1 MPEFW
6 IQLENRPWDVC
17 PHNIDRMTGEDIKT
31 RETVGTTPG
40 PSPVSVTLV
49 SVNGGPG
56 RTVQMFKPLTDGSN
70 IVDALIYRRYKPPA
84 KADLSD
90 AWTVPDDRKI
100 NAWDL
105 NEPDPSENGTMG
117 TIPGPVIE
125 GNVGDNFI
133 IHFRNMDNRK
143 MPVASRCHSIHP
155 HGVVF
160 KSAYDGAFPLSPS
173 DSTQPLGSE
182 AVFWNSVPGFT
193 GLFKKGDRVPPGG
206 TFTYHWDTFG
216 WPTTAGVWLYHDHSI
231 CDDDNIRLGAIGF
244 IVVHNP
250 KDPTEV
256 DIRLAADPSQLD
268 PAFLPGGSP
277 NGSPVIFRFIPFP
290 LPLPIPLPSQI
301 DSFIPHDS
309 IPHAH
314 DAAPHPPAAV
324 GPPAAGASPAAA
336 PEPMLLQHGDSLFQV
351 APDRLALTSFG
362 FRNYRA
368 PPIKQLT
375 LQLFHALGNDA
386 TCINGRQYLGNTPT
400 IVSGPGTQ
408 MRFGVVGM
416 GSEFHTFHLHGHRW
430 VIPGPGGNSPA
441 VIQGSVQDNAVSQFE
456 DTRTFGPANSFVFAI
471 NGAAGSFMRA
481 GGPSPNDSLGEW
493 HMHCHVMM
501 HMMTGMMGSLLI
513 VQGGEAFTT
522 LPAGVPC
529 PDSGAVTGPGVNTVL
544 LKNFAFNP
552 ATVSVKVGDTV
563 HWVWQED
570 DHSVT
575 ADNASFDSGVQNT
588 GATFDHMFMTA
599 GTFPYFCKIHG
610 AAGGNGMSGKVIVT
624 P

>member
-17 PHNIDRMTGEDIKT
+17 PHNIDRITGENIKT
-31 RETVGTTPG
+31 RETVGATPG
-40 PSPVSVTLV
+40 PSPVSVTLA

-125 GNVGDNFI
+125 GNVGDSFV

-143 MPVASRCHSIHP
+143 LPVASRCHSIHP

-160 KSAYDGAFPLSPS
+160 KATYDGGFPLSPS
-173 DSTQPLGSE
+173 DPTQPVGGE
-182 AVFWNSVPGFT
+182 AVFWSSCLASLAFSKKAIACHPAAPSPITGTRSDGRQRRASGCITTIRSATTTTSGLAPLDSSSFT
-193 GLFKKGDRVPPGG
+193 IRRIQQ
-206 TFTYHWDTFG
+206 T
-216 WPTTAGVWLYHDHSI
+216 SI
-231 CDDDNIRLGAIGF
+231 
-244 IVVHNP
+244 
-250 KDPTEV
+250 
-256 DIRLAADPSQLD
+256 S
-268 PAFLPGGSP
+268 GSP
-277 NGSPVIFRFIPFP
+277 PIPRNWTRPSYLEDRQTDRRSSSVSFRFPSRCQLPFRPRLIASSRTTPFP
-290 LPLPIPLPSQI
+290 THTTRHRPPRRRHLPQ
-301 DSFIPHDS
+301 
-309 IPHAH
+309 A
-314 DAAPHPPAAV
+314 
-324 GPPAAGASPAAA
+324 
-336 PEPMLLQHGDSLFQV
+336 LLQRLHQEPLLLQQGDSLFQV
-351 APDRLALTSFG
+351 APDRLTLTSFG
-362 FRNYRA
+362 LRHYRV
-368 PPIKQLT
+368 PPTKQLT

-430 VIPGPGGNSPA
+430 VIPGPGGNSQA

-456 DTRTFGPANSFVFAI
+456 DTRTFGPANSLAFSI
-471 NGAAGSFMRA
+471 NGASGSFMRA
-481 GGPSPNDSLGEW
+481 GGPSSNDSLGEW

-513 VQGGEAFTT
+513 VQGGEAFTP
-522 LPAGVPC
+522 LPVGVPC
-529 PDSGAVTGPGVNTVL
+529 PDSGAATGPGVATVI

-575 ADNASFDSGVQNT
+575 ADDASFNSGVQNT
-588 GATFDHMFMTA
+588 GATFDHMFMAA